1 MELKYH
7 KYSLSSITGLVAVV
21 VFTVFTFISLALYPV
36 PYNPLYEWLSNL
48 GNINLNPIGSY
59 FFNWGC
65 ILTGLIL
72 IIFFAGLYNWKPI
85 KTLSKI
91 FLIIGMGLGILAS
104 ISLIM
109 VGVYPEIY
117 IQQHLIAAAGVF
129 ILLFIIIIF
138 LNMALFYNPKFI
150 REVAYFGFL
159 VIIIDLCFQYLL
171 SVNKNILS
179 NLNPTSPVPGLEWA
193 AVFTSLAWVG
203 ILALN
208 MIIKRI

>member
-72 IIFFAGLYNWKPI
+72 IIFFVGLYNWKPV

>member
-7 KYSLSSITGLVAVV
+7 RYSLSSITGLVAVV
-21 VFTVFTFISLALYPV
+21 VFTIFTLISLALYPV
-36 PYNPLYEWLSNL
+36 PYNPFHDWLSNL

-72 IIFFAGLYNWKPI
+72 IIFFAGLYNWKPN

-91 FLIIGMGLGILAS
+91 LLIIGMGLGIITS

-109 VGVYPEIY
+109 VGIYPETY

-138 LNMALFYNPKFI
+138 LNLALFYNPKFI
-150 REVAYFGFL
+150 RGVAYFGFL
-159 VIIIDLCFQYLL
+159 VIIIDQSFLYLL

-179 NLNPTSPVPGLEWA
+179 NLNPTSTVPGLEWA

-208 MIIKRI
+208 MMIKRI

>member
-72 IIFFAGLYNWKPI
+72 IIFFVGLYNWKPV

-138 LNMALFYNPKFI
+138 LNMALFYNH
-150 REVAYFGFL
+150 
-159 VIIIDLCFQYLL
+159 
-171 SVNKNILS
+171 
-179 NLNPTSPVPGLEWA
+179 
-193 AVFTSLAWVG
+193 
-203 ILALN
+203 
-208 MIIKRI
+208 IKR

>member
-72 IIFFAGLYNWKPI
+72 IIFFVGLYNWKPV

-117 IQQHLIAAAGVF
+117 IQQHLIAAVGVF

-150 REVAYFGFL
+150 RGVAYFGFL